1 MSQICL
7 TTFFYFMWRES
18 ERIKKENHRPSCFEN
33 QLAPGL
39 VGRQGENHNH
49 SHPDYSPTYTGLW
62 AYFVSSILMKKLES
76 PHIASYNSNLNGE
89 DRRHLYSTIKVTRFW
104 TLRSKNSTAPP
115 L

>member
-18 ERIKKENHRPSCFEN
+18 ERIKIRTIGQVVLKID
-33 QLAPGL
+33 LAPRL

-49 SHPDYSPTYTGLW
+49 SHPYYSPTYTGLW